1 MWDMNNSNKGNS
13 SVLIIGS
20 GAREHALG
28 FFIAKG
34 ANIDKV
40 FFANG
45 NAGTLLDGF
54 ENIGLE
60 VNKNNYAKLAEFAL
74 EHKCVTIVGPEEPL
88 ANGIVDVFN
97 SKGARILGPTK
108 DAAMLESSKVYA
120 KEFMYRHEIPTPH
133 FKVFDDPNKAKDYI
147 SSLKDDERVVVK
159 ADGLAYG
166 KGAIVCNS
174 KEDAYNAIDRI
185 MVAREFGSA
194 GDRVVIE
201 ERLYGDEA
209 SFICLCDG
217 KSIMPLATSQD
228 HKRAYDNDEG
238 PNTGGMGAYSPN
250 MLIDGDDRLY
260 KQINGIMEKTIYGLR
275 SEGVEFKGFLY
286 AGLMISNGKAYVLE
300 FNVRLGDPECQ
311 VILPRLESNLLD
323 YVNHAIDGT
332 LDQLEPLQ
340 WSEKCALCVVL
351 ASKGYPLRYERG
363 KVITGLK
370 SNRSRV
376 DNYHNDAFVFHAGTA
391 LNEQGQIVTNGGRV
405 LSVVALAYSMRDA
418 IDKAYRLVN
427 TISWDGMHYRKDI
440 GLKALRYRYQ

>member
-1 MWDMNNSNKGNS
+1 
-13 SVLIIGS
+13 L
-20 GAREHALG
+20 
-28 FFIAKG
+28 
-34 ANIDKV
+34 
-40 FFANG
+40 
-45 NAGTLLDGF
+45 
-54 ENIGLE
+54 
-60 VNKNNYAKLAEFAL
+60 
-74 EHKCVTIVGPEEPL
+74 
-88 ANGIVDVFN
+88 
-97 SKGARILGPTK
+97 
-108 DAAMLESSKVYA
+108 
-120 KEFMYRHEIPTPH
+120 
-133 FKVFDDPNKAKDYI
+133 
-147 SSLKDDERVVVK
+147 
-159 ADGLAYG
+159 
-166 KGAIVCNS
+166 
-174 KEDAYNAIDRI
+174 DAYNAIDRI

-228 HKRAYDNDEG
+228 HKRVYDNDEG

-260 KQINGIMEKTIYGLR
+260 KQINGIMEKAIYGLR

-332 LDQLEPLQ
+332 LDQLEPLK

-351 ASKGYPLRYERG
+351 ASKGYPLRYEKG

-370 SNRSRV
+370 SNSSRV
-376 DNYHNDAFVFHAGTA
+376 DNYKDTFVFHAGTA
-391 LNEQGQIVTNGGRV
+391 FNEQGQIVTNGGRV
-405 LSVVALAYSMRDA
+405 LSVVALAYNMRDA

-440 GLKALRYRYQ
+440 GLKALRYNIKYQ

>member
-1 MWDMNNSNKGNS
+1 MWGMNSGKGNS
-13 SVLIIGS
+13 NVLIIGS

-28 FFIAKG
+28 FFISKSADVG
-34 ANIDKV
+34 KV

-54 ENIGLE
+54 ENIGLKVE
-60 VNKNNYAKLAEFAL
+60 INNYARLAEFAL
-74 EHKCVTIVGPEEPL
+74 EHECVTIVGPEEPL

-120 KEFMYRHEIPTPH
+120 KEFMRKHGIPTPP
-133 FKVFDDPNKAKDYI
+133 FRVFDDPNKAKDYI
-147 SSLKDDERVVVK
+147 ASLKDDERVVVK

-166 KGAIVCNS
+166 KGVIVCNS
-174 KEDAYNAIDRI
+174 KEDAYSAIDRI
-185 MVAREFGSA
+185 MIAKEFGSA
-194 GDRVVIE
+194 GDRIVIE
-201 ERLYGDEA
+201 KRLYGEEA

-217 KSIMPLATSQD
+217 NSIMPLATSQD
-228 HKRAYDNDEG
+228 HKRLYDNDEG

-250 MLIDGDDRLY
+250 MLIDGDDELY
-260 KQINGIMEKTIYGLR
+260 KQIIHGIMEKTIHGLR
-275 SEGVEFKGFLY
+275 SDGREFKGFLY
-286 AGLMISNGKAYVLE
+286 AGLMISNGEVYVLE

-340 WSEKCALCVVL
+340 WSKKYALCVVL
-351 ASKGYPLRYERG
+351 ASKGYPFRYEKG
-363 KVITGLK
+363 KVITGLR
-370 SNRSRV
+370 SNNNGRV
-376 DNYHNDAFVFHAGTA
+376 ANYNDVFVFHAGTTF
-391 LNEQGQIVTNGGRV
+391 NQQGQIVTNGGRV
-405 LSVVALAYSMRDA
+405 LSIVALAYSMRDA

-440 GLKALRYRYQ
+440 GLKALKYL